1 MENEKERFSIISL
14 REIMRKR
21 LNKKISIID
30 SKSQKKKTKCRFCF

>member
-21 LNKKISIID
+21 LNKK
-30 SKSQKKKTKCRFCF
+30 KKNKM